1 MFSILIFQNF
11 LVNLIMYMKDEKDE
25 KEAEAIILIDYAEE
39 LADKGKGD
47 DSIQEYEKAAQ
58 IYLDLGSYIKLD
70 EIYIRIT
77 QIISKFK
84 SNIQA
89 IYRLKSIIRK
99 TEELKLYEISAKLL
113 VRLGNVSFRMK
124 DWETAGES
132 WNSASDY
139 FFESDPEEYS
149 NLASI
154 FLLKAG
160 EAFERS
166 QLTKVKGK
174 RLILKAV
181 MKINKFDDL
190 YQEDEKQAQSLII
203 NKEFEAAA
211 EKFRTI
217 STYFEKSLINLDKLL
232 EDVENKDTIINAKAR
247 FIHFVAE
254 YQTVSAICLTA
265 TKNAEFKE
273 KIEKLGFNSIELF
286 KESILLLKDYL
297 FNFKKDFDREIILRV
312 TFDTMLLAIIQ
323 RILGS
328 KEIECRGYLLNGIEE
343 NKALTKSL
351 KKSPYY
357 KIVEKIE
364 VAGLT
369 DALNDLLSVNLG
381 HFEKIKNVL
390 ISNFQ
395 QK

>member
-1 MFSILIFQNF
+1 
-11 LVNLIMYMKDEKDE
+11 MYNNDDNDE
-25 KEAEAIILIDYAEE
+25 KEAEAIRLIDYAEE

-47 DSIQEYEKAAQ
+47 ESIKEYEKAAQ
-58 IYLDLGSYIKLD
+58 IYLDLGSYLKLD

-77 QIISKFK
+77 HIISQFK

-89 IYRLKSIIRK
+89 TYRLKSIIRK

-113 VRLGNVSFRMK
+113 IQLGNVSFRMK

-139 FFESDPEEYS
+139 LIESDPEEYS
-149 NLASI
+149 SLASI
-154 FLLKAG
+154 LLLEAG
-160 EAFERS
+160 QSFERS
-166 QLTKVKGK
+166 HITKDKGK

-181 MKINKFDDL
+181 MKINEFDDL
-190 YQEDEKQAQSLII
+190 YQEEEKKARTLII

-211 EKFRTI
+211 EKFYTI
-217 STYFEKSLINLDKLL
+217 STYFKKSLTNLDELL
-232 EDVENKDTIINAKAR
+232 QNAESKDTTLNTKAR

-254 YQTVSAICLTA
+254 YQTVSAICLIT
-265 TKNAEFKE
+265 TKKANFKE
-273 KIEKLGFNSIELF
+273 RIEKLGIDSINLF
-286 KESILLLKDYL
+286 KESISLLKDYL
-297 FNFKKDFDREIILRV
+297 FKIKKDFDREIILRV

-323 RILGS
+323 RIIGS
-328 KEIECRGYLLNGIEE
+328 EETKCRDYLLSGIEE

-364 VAGLT
+364 IAGLT
-369 DALNDLLSVNLG
+369 EALNDLLLINLG
-381 HFEKIKNVL
+381 HFETIKNFL

-395 QK
+395 SN

>member
-1 MFSILIFQNF
+1 
-11 LVNLIMYMKDEKDE
+11 MYSNDEKDE
-25 KEAEAIILIDYAEE
+25 MEAEAIRLIDFAED

-47 DSIQEYEKAAQ
+47 ESIEKYEKAAQ
-58 IYLDLGSYIKLD
+58 IHLDLGSYIKLD

-77 QIISKFK
+77 QIISQFK

-89 IYRLKSIIRK
+89 TYRLKSIIRK

-113 VRLGNVSFRMK
+113 IQLGNISFRMK

-132 WNSASDY
+132 WSSASDY
-139 FFESDPEEYS
+139 LYESDPEEYS
-149 NLASI
+149 SLSSI
-154 FLLKAG
+154 LLLEAG
-160 EAFERS
+160 QALERS
-166 QLTKVKGK
+166 HITKDKGK

-181 MKINKFDDL
+181 MKINEFDEL
-190 YQEDEKQAQSLII
+190 YQEEEKQARLLIL

-211 EKFRTI
+211 EKFYII
-217 STYFEKSLINLDKLL
+217 STYFKKSLNNLDELL
-232 EDVENKDTIINAKAR
+232 KDAESKDTTLNTKAR

-254 YQTVSAICLTA
+254 YQTVSAICLLT
-265 TKNAEFKE
+265 TKKAEFKE
-273 KIEKLGFNSIELF
+273 RIEKLGNDSIELF

-297 FNFKKDFDREIILRV
+297 FKIKKDFDREIILRV

-323 RILGS
+323 RILGN
-328 KEIECRGYLLNGIEE
+328 KEIKCRDYLLNGIEE
-343 NKALTKSL
+343 NKALIKSL

-369 DALNDLLSVNLG
+369 EALNDLLLINLG

-390 ISNFQ
+390 ISVFQ
-395 QK
+395 QN

>member
-1 MFSILIFQNF
+1 
-11 LVNLIMYMKDEKDE
+11 MYNNDDKEE
-25 KEAEAIILIDYAEE
+25 KEVEAIKLIDYAEE

-47 DSIQEYEKAAQ
+47 ESIKEYEKAAQ
-58 IYLDLGSYIKLD
+58 IYLDLGSYLKLD

-77 QIISKFK
+77 HIISQFK
-84 SNIQA
+84 NNIQA
-89 IYRLKSIIRK
+89 TYRLKSIIRK

-113 VRLGNVSFRMK
+113 IQLGNVSFRMK

-139 FFESDPEEYS
+139 LFESDPEDYS
-149 NLASI
+149 SLASI
-154 FLLKAG
+154 LLLEAG
-160 EAFERS
+160 QSFERS
-166 QLTKVKGK
+166 HITKDKGK

-190 YQEDEKQAQSLII
+190 YQEEEKRARTLII

-211 EKFRTI
+211 EKFYTI
-217 STYFEKSLINLDKLL
+217 STYFKKSLTNLDELL
-232 EDVENKDTIINAKAR
+232 QNAESKDTTLNTKAR

-254 YQTVSAICLTA
+254 YQTVSAICLIT
-265 TKNAEFKE
+265 TKKANFKE
-273 KIEKLGFNSIELF
+273 RIEKLGIDSINLF
-286 KESILLLKDYL
+286 KESISLLKDYL
-297 FNFKKDFDREIILRV
+297 FKIKKDFDREIILRV

-323 RILGS
+323 RIIGS
-328 KEIECRGYLLNGIEE
+328 EEIKCRDYLLSGIEE

-364 VAGLT
+364 IAGLT
-369 DALNDLLSVNLG
+369 EALNDLLLINLG

-395 QK
+395 SN

>member
-1 MFSILIFQNF
+1 
-11 LVNLIMYMKDEKDE
+11 MYNNDEKEE
-25 KEAEAIILIDYAEE
+25 KEAEAIRLIDSAEN
-39 LADKGKGD
+39 LADKGRGD
-47 DSIQEYEKAAQ
+47 ESIEEYEKAAQ
-58 IYLDLGSYIKLD
+58 IYLDFGSYLRLD

-77 QIISKFK
+77 QIISQFK

-89 IYRLKSIIRK
+89 TYRLKSIIRK

-113 VRLGNVSFRMK
+113 IQLGNISFRIK

-132 WNSASDY
+132 WNSASNY
-139 FFESDPEEYS
+139 LYESDPEEYS
-149 NLASI
+149 SLASI
-154 FLLKAG
+154 LLLEAG
-160 EAFERS
+160 QSFERS
-166 QLTKVKGK
+166 HITKDKGK

-181 MKINKFDDL
+181 MKINEFDDL
-190 YQEDEKQAQSLII
+190 YQEEEKRARTLII
-203 NKEFEAAA
+203 NKEFEVAADT
-211 EKFRTI
+211 FYTI
-217 STYFEKSLINLDKLL
+217 STYFKKSLANLDELL
-232 EDVENKDTIINAKAR
+232 QNAESKDTTLNTKAR

-254 YQTVSAICLTA
+254 YQTVSAICLIA
-265 TKNAEFKE
+265 TKKADFKE
-273 KIEKLGFNSIELF
+273 RIEKLGNDSIELF

-297 FNFKKDFDREIILRV
+297 FKIKKDFDREIILRV

-328 KEIECRGYLLNGIEE
+328 KEIKCRDYLLNGIEA
-343 NKALTKSL
+343 NKALTKTL

-364 VAGLT
+364 IVGLT
-369 DALNDLLSVNLG
+369 DALNDLLLINLG

-395 QK
+395 QN

>member
-1 MFSILIFQNF
+1 
-11 LVNLIMYMKDEKDE
+11 MYNNDEKDE
-25 KEAEAIILIDYAEE
+25 LEAEAIILIDLAEN

-47 DSIQEYEKAAQ
+47 ESIKEYEKAAQ
-58 IYLDLGSYIKLD
+58 IYLDLGSYLKLD

-77 QIISKFK
+77 QIISQFK

-113 VRLGNVSFRMK
+113 IQLGNLSFRMK

-132 WNSASDY
+132 WNSASNY
-139 FFESDPEEYS
+139 LYESDPEEYYNVS
-149 NLASI
+149 SI
-154 FLLKAG
+154 LLLKSG
-160 EAFERS
+160 QSFERS
-166 QLTKVKGK
+166 QVTKDKGK
-174 RLILKAV
+174 RLILEAV
-181 MKINKFDDL
+181 MKINEFDDL
-190 YQEDEKQAQSLII
+190 YQKEEKEAQILII
-203 NKEFEAAA
+203 NKDFEGAA
-211 EKFRTI
+211 EKFYTI
-217 STYFEKSLINLDKLL
+217 STYFKKSLTNLDELL
-232 EDVENKDTIINAKAR
+232 KDAESKDTIINTKAR

-254 YQTVSAICLTA
+254 YQTVSAICLNA
-265 TKNAEFKE
+265 TDNVDFKE
-273 KIEKLGFNSIELF
+273 KIEKLGYDSIELF

-297 FNFKKDFDREIILRV
+297 FKIKKDFDREIILRV

-328 KEIECRGYLLNGIEE
+328 KELKCRDYLLNGIEE

-351 KKSPYY
+351 KNSPYY

-364 VAGLT
+364 IAGLT
-369 DALNDLLSVNLG
+369 DSLNDLLTINLG

-395 QK
+395 KN

>member
-1 MFSILIFQNF
+1 M
-11 LVNLIMYMKDEKDE
+11 NLIVHVNDDKDEM
-25 KEAEAIILIDYAEE
+25 EAKAIRLIDIAEE

-47 DSIQEYEKAAQ
+47 DSIKEYEKAAQ
-58 IYLDLGSYIKLD
+58 IYLDLGSYIKID

-77 QIISKFK
+77 QIIAQFK
-84 SNIQA
+84 NNIQA
-89 IYRLKSIIRK
+89 TYRLKSIIRK
-99 TEELKLYEISAKLL
+99 TEELKLYEMSAKLL
-113 VRLGNVSFRMK
+113 IQLGNLSFRIR

-132 WNSASDY
+132 WNSASNY
-139 FFESDPEEYS
+139 LYESDPEEFS

-154 FLLKAG
+154 LLLEAG
-160 EAFERS
+160 QAFERS
-166 QLTKVKGK
+166 QLTKDKGK
-174 RLILKAV
+174 RLILKAI
-181 MKINKFDDL
+181 MKINEFDDL
-190 YQEDEKQAQSLII
+190 YQEEEKRAQILII

-211 EKFRTI
+211 KKFYTI
-217 STYFEKSLINLDKLL
+217 STYFKKSLTNLDELL
-232 EDVENKDTIINAKAR
+232 KNAESKDVTLNTKAR

-265 TKNAEFKE
+265 TKNVDFKE
-273 KIEKLGFNSIELF
+273 RIDELGADSIKLF

-297 FNFKKDFDREIILRV
+297 FKIKKDFDREIILRI
-312 TFDTMLLAIIQ
+312 TFDTMLLAITQ
-323 RILGS
+323 RILNS
-328 KEIECRGYLLNGIEE
+328 KEIKCRDYLLDGIEG

-364 VAGLT
+364 IAGLT
-369 DALNDLLSVNLG
+369 DTLNDLLSINLG

-395 QK
+395 QN

>member
-1 MFSILIFQNF
+1 
-11 LVNLIMYMKDEKDE
+11 MYNNDEKDE
-25 KEAEAIILIDYAEE
+25 KEAEAIRLIDIAEE

-47 DSIQEYEKAAQ
+47 ESIKEYEKAAQ

-70 EIYIRIT
+70 EIYIRII
-77 QIISKFK
+77 QIISQFK

-113 VRLGNVSFRMK
+113 IQLGNISFRMK

-139 FFESDPEEYS
+139 LYESDPEEYS

-154 FLLKAG
+154 LLLKAG
-160 EAFERS
+160 QAFERS
-166 QLTKVKGK
+166 QITKDRGK
-174 RLILKAV
+174 QLILRAV
-181 MKINKFDDL
+181 MKINKFDNL
-190 YQEDEKQAQSLII
+190 YQEEEKRAQILIV

-211 EKFRTI
+211 EKFYTI
-217 STYFEKSLINLDKLL
+217 STYFQKSLSNLEELL
-232 EDVENKDTIINAKAR
+232 DDAESKDTMLNTKAR

-265 TKNAEFKE
+265 LRNVDFKE
-273 KIEKLGFNSIELF
+273 KIEKLGYDSIKLF
-286 KESILLLKDYL
+286 KESILLIKDYL
-297 FNFKKDFDREIILRV
+297 LKIKKDFDREIILRV

-323 RILGS
+323 RLLGS
-328 KEIECRGYLLNGIEE
+328 KEINCRAYLLNGIEE
-343 NKALTKSL
+343 NKALTKDL

-364 VAGLT
+364 IAGLS
-369 DALNDLLSVNLG
+369 DALNDLLLINLG

-395 QK
+395 QN

>member
-1 MFSILIFQNF
+1 
-11 LVNLIMYMKDEKDE
+11 MYSNDEKDE
-25 KEAEAIILIDYAEE
+25 MEAEAIRLIDFAED
-39 LADKGKGD
+39 LADKGKGNE
-47 DSIQEYEKAAQ
+47 SIEEYEKAAQ
-58 IYLDLGSYIKLD
+58 IHLDLGSYIKLD

-77 QIISKFK
+77 QIISQFK

-89 IYRLKSIIRK
+89 TYRLKSIIRK

-113 VRLGNVSFRMK
+113 IQLGNISFRMK

-132 WNSASDY
+132 WSSASDY
-139 FFESDPEEYS
+139 LYESDPEEYS
-149 NLASI
+149 SLSSI
-154 FLLKAG
+154 LLLEAG
-160 EAFERS
+160 QALERS
-166 QLTKVKGK
+166 HITKDKGK

-181 MKINKFDDL
+181 MKINEFDEL
-190 YQEDEKQAQSLII
+190 YQEEEKQARLLIL

-211 EKFRTI
+211 EKFYII
-217 STYFEKSLINLDKLL
+217 STYFKKSLTNLDELL
-232 EDVENKDTIINAKAR
+232 KDAESKDTTLNTKAR

-254 YQTVSAICLTA
+254 YQTVSAICLIT
-265 TKNAEFKE
+265 TKKADFKE
-273 KIEKLGFNSIELF
+273 RVEKLGNDSIELF

-297 FNFKKDFDREIILRV
+297 FKIKNDFDREIILRV

-323 RILGS
+323 RILGN
-328 KEIECRGYLLNGIEE
+328 KEIKCRDYLLNGIEE
-343 NKALTKSL
+343 NKALIKSL

-369 DALNDLLSVNLG
+369 EALNDLLLINLG

-390 ISNFQ
+390 ISVFQ
-395 QK
+395 QN

>member
-1 MFSILIFQNF
+1 
-11 LVNLIMYMKDEKDE
+11 MYNNDEKE
-25 KEAEAIILIDYAEE
+25 EQEAEAIRLIDIAEE
-39 LADKGKGD
+39 LADRGRGKE
-47 DSIQEYEKAAQ
+47 SIEEYEKAAQ

-77 QIISKFK
+77 YIISQFK

-113 VRLGNVSFRMK
+113 IQLGNISFRMK
-124 DWETAGES
+124 DWEIAGES

-139 FFESDPEEYS
+139 LIESDPEEYS
-149 NLASI
+149 TVSSI
-154 FLLKAG
+154 LLLKAG

-166 QLTKVKGK
+166 QLTKDKGK

-190 YQEDEKQAQSLII
+190 YREDEKQAQLLIL
-203 NKEFEAAA
+203 NEEFENAA
-211 EKFRTI
+211 EKFYTI
-217 STYFEKSLINLDKLL
+217 STYFKKSLTNLDELL
-232 EDVENKDTIINAKAR
+232 EDVETKDTMLNTKAR

-265 TKNAEFKE
+265 TKNVDFKE
-273 KIEKLGFNSIELF
+273 RIEELGFDSIELF
-286 KESILLLKDYL
+286 KESILLLKEYL
-297 FNFKKDFDREIILRV
+297 FKINKEFDREIILRV

-328 KEIECRGYLLNGIEE
+328 KEIECRAYLLNGIEE

-364 VAGLT
+364 IAGLT
-369 DALNDLLSVNLG
+369 DALNDLLSINLG

-395 QK
+395 QN

>member
-1 MFSILIFQNF
+1 
-11 LVNLIMYMKDEKDE
+11 MYNNDENE
-25 KEAEAIILIDYAEE
+25 EMEAEAIILIDSAEE

-47 DSIQEYEKAAQ
+47 ESIEVYEKAAQ
-58 IYLDLGSYIKLD
+58 IYLDLGSYLKLD

-77 QIISKFK
+77 QIISQFR

-89 IYRLKSIIRK
+89 TYRLKSIIRK

-113 VRLGNVSFRMK
+113 IQLGNVSFRMK

-132 WNSASDY
+132 WNSASNY
-139 FFESDPEEYS
+139 LFESDPEEYS
-149 NLASI
+149 SLASI
-154 FLLKAG
+154 LLLEAG
-160 EAFERS
+160 QSFERS
-166 QLTKVKGK
+166 HITKDKGK

-181 MKINKFDDL
+181 MKINEFDDL
-190 YQEDEKQAQSLII
+190 YQEEEKKARILII

-211 EKFRTI
+211 DTFYTI
-217 STYFEKSLINLDKLL
+217 STYFKKSLTSLDELL
-232 EDVENKDTIINAKAR
+232 QNAESKETTLNTKAR

-254 YQTVSAICLTA
+254 YQTVSAICLIA
-265 TKNAEFKE
+265 TKKADFKDR
-273 KIEKLGFNSIELF
+273 IELLGNDSIELF
-286 KESILLLKDYL
+286 KESIFLLKDYL
-297 FNFKKDFDREIILRV
+297 FKIKKDFDREIILRV

-323 RILGS
+323 RILES
-328 KEIECRGYLLNGIEE
+328 KEIKCRDLLLNGIEA
-343 NKALTKSL
+343 NKALTKTL

-364 VAGLT
+364 IVGLT
-369 DALNDLLSVNLG
+369 DALNDLLLINLG

-395 QK
+395 QN